1 MRRLGQSNPFTSVL
15 RSRWAFA
22 LVSAVVTLLCARSF
36 YRSMWYQ
43 TGGAWS
49 APLDDVFIHLD
60 FARQT
65 ARGAFLEWAPG
76 NGYSSGA
83 TSPLYALVLAAGYRL
98 GARGGA
104 LLVVAALLA
113 MAACWTALLGYRRG
127 YVALG
132 RGTAA
137 LLGLPFLFYAVG
149 AADWAFWSGMEVA
162 LFVGLHGVVFAAWC
176 RHAARGRAPSSRA
189 VWGFGV
195 SCILLVATR
204 PEALVTVFWFAVALA
219 CCTHGHRV
227 RTLIASAAPSAGFV
241 YGLSLVNYWQTG
253 DSLAYGALV
262 KLAWY
267 NPTLSLA
274 DKWLDYQENLEHVLR
289 AVFQTHVGSVP
300 HACSVLFAL
309 AVLAL
314 GDRPRRKATLLLW
327 AQCVSWFLLVSLN
340 GQVRWQNERYAMP
353 AVAWLL
359 VLSAFGVAGARRAP
373 RWSWIAATLAGLG
386 SFFASAVPDVFV
398 RRARWPYPFDADEPR
413 LPHALGML
421 GDVGRFLRDVPVVW
435 YWAGGFVLLATLAVC
450 SRTGRGLA
458 LAAAALVL
466 ADATEPNLRTQRWF
480 FGRASKNILEQQSTL
495 GAWLRE
501 SGGAKRG
508 RVLVGD
514 AGAILYASDWK
525 GLDLIGLGG
534 YHDVPFARA
543 GALGLGAQLEL
554 LERLPET
561 DRPDLLAIFPSW
573 WESLPLFFTSA
584 VVKRFPIQGN
594 VICGD
599 FEHVLYRADWS
610 LLRSGTQPRMLAGD
624 LRVIDVLDTGD
635 LVSERSH
642 HYEYGPTRKNGKV
655 TFKILGDG
663 SDTSLEADDMLDAGR
678 RLAMGSFER
687 FVLRGAAPGA
697 RAYVLVRTAPEGVQE
712 YRLTV
717 RGQGMETR
725 TLPIRLEETG
735 SFVETPFVLEPPIAA
750 EVEIQVE
757 ALGLGDYVG
766 YHVYFAQ

>member
-1 MRRLGQSNPFTSVL
+1 
-15 RSRWAFA
+15 
-22 LVSAVVTLLCARSF
+22 
-36 YRSMWYQ
+36 MWHQ
-43 TGGAWS
+43 TGGLWS

-65 ARGAFLEWAPG
+65 ARGAWLEWAPG

-83 TSPLYALVLAAGYRL
+83 TSPLYALVLAAGYLL
-98 GARGGA
+98 GARGSS

-113 MAACWTALLGYRRG
+113 MAACWAALLGYRRG

-132 RGTAA
+132 RHGTAA
-137 LLGLPFLFYAVG
+137 LLVLPLLFYCVG
-149 AADWAFWSGMEVA
+149 AVDWAFWSGMEVA

-176 RHAARGRAPSSRA
+176 RHAARGVAPRALA
-189 VWGFGV
+189 AWGFGAL
-195 SCILLVATR
+195 CILLVATR
-204 PEALVTVFWFAVALA
+204 PEALLTVLWFALGLA
-219 CCTHGHRV
+219 ICTRGHRV
-227 RTLIASAAPSAGFV
+227 RTLVATSVPSAAFV
-241 YGLSLVNYWQTG
+241 YALSLVNRWQTG
-253 DSLAYGALV
+253 DATAYGALV

-274 DKWLDYQENLEHVLR
+274 DKWQDYKENLEHVVR

-309 AVLAL
+309 AVLAF
-314 GDRPRRKATLLLW
+314 GDRARLRATLLLW
-327 AQCVSWFLLVSLN
+327 VQWVSWFLLVSLN

-359 VLSAFGVAGARRAP
+359 VLAAFGVAGARRAP
-373 RWSWIAATLAGLG
+373 RGAWLAAGAAGLG
-386 SFFASAVPDVFV
+386 SFFASALGDVFE
-398 RRARWPYPFDADEPR
+398 RRARWPYPFDLDEPSSCAKG
-413 LPHALGML
+413 ALQSASL
-421 GDVGRFLRDVPVVW
+421 VLREAPVVW
-435 YWAGGFVLLATLAVC
+435 YWTGGFVLLTLFAWRHRV
-450 SRTGRGLA
+450 GRGLA
-458 LAAAALVL
+458 LGVAALVL
-466 ADATEPNLRTQRWF
+466 ADATEPNIRTQRWF
-480 FGRASKNILEQQSTL
+480 FGRASKNILEQQTKL
-495 GAWLRE
+495 GAWLRDT
-501 SGGAKRG
+501 GGARRG

-534 YHDVPFARA
+534 YHDLPFARA

-554 LERLPET
+554 LERLPEA
-561 DRPDLLAIFPSW
+561 DRPELLAIFPSW
-573 WESLPLFFTSA
+573 WESLPLFFTSE

-610 LLRSGTQPRMLAGD
+610 LLRSGARPRMLPRD
-624 LRVIDVLDTGD
+624 LRVLDVLDTGD

-642 HYEYGPTRKNGKV
+642 RYEYGPTRKNGKV
-655 TFKILGDG
+655 TFKILRDASGL
-663 SDTSLEADDMLDAGR
+663 DTEADDMLDAGR
-678 RLAMGSFER
+678 RLGMGSFER
-687 FVLRGAAPGA
+687 FVLRGAAPNQ
-697 RAYVLVRTAPEGVQE
+697 RAYVLVRTAPEGLQE
-712 YRLTV
+712 FRLTV

-735 SFVETPFVLEPPIAA
+735 SFVETPFVIEPPIAK
-750 EVEIQVE
+750 EVEVEVE
-757 ALGLGDYVG
+757 ALGPGDYVD